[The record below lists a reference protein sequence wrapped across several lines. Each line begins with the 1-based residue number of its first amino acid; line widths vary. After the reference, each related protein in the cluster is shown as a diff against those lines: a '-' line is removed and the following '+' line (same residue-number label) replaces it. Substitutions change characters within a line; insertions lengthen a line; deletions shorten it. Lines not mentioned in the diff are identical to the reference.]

1 MLKSAKDFLLSI
13 FSCIF
18 ALLKNDKEINN
29 IAEKLNGQERSQGA
43 ILLVTEI
50 ISSNLIAAAYLRDT
64 KENGASQIG
73 QMGFMVNKATL
84 RSLR

>member
-1 MLKSAKDFLLSI
+1 MLKSAKGFFLPI

-29 IAEKLNGQERSQGA
+29 IAEKLNGQERSQGV

-64 KENGASQIG
+64 KGMAQVRDKWG
-73 QMGFMVNKATL
+73 L
-84 RSLR
+84 W